1 MARYVQDSHQNN
13 ITRLRQGQSDVIPI
27 AHFNT
32 LVCSP
37 GRYDNHADV
46 KQEIEFHHAFGGKKK
61 LKETAR
67 MKCTKGIPEKVN
79 LSQAY
84 QFIIIL
90 FSIHCWQCGVCDTV
104 QVGDYYEYREMD
116 ELLCS
121 ECFYKLR
128 NSKDPMREA

>member
-1 MARYVQDSHQNN
+1 MFKILIRTVSHACARVSL
-13 ITRLRQGQSDVIPI
+13 IIFMPI
-27 AHFNT
+27 AQFNT
-32 LVCSP
+32 LMYSP
-37 GRYDNHADV
+37 GRYDNHADA

-84 QFIIIL
+84 PLLSCFP
-90 FSIHCWQCGVCDTV
+90 FNGWQCGVCDTV
-104 QVGDYYEYREMD
+104 QVGDYYENREKD